1 MWAEEKIA
9 RLLTNHYDILR
20 SSQQL
25 MRHFTTAAG
34 SPLLLPPGR
43 KLSPSCLP
51 RMALLMQC
59 IMFSYVVCNCHVWIT
74 DLTTHLNLWYSSFG
88 DAVTQ
93 IENILTYWSVAQ
105 AGSNDQQKWRS
116 KISLN
121 CPFNR
126 LNVTKCK
133 ANVQLWRVH
142 KTTVVY
148 YFYTFNRF
156 LTCRLRLSSQHHGSQ
171 AT

>member
-1 MWAEEKIA
+1 MCAEEKIA
-9 RLLTNHYDILR
+9 RLLTNHYDIIR

-25 MRHFTTAAG
+25 VRHFTTAAG

-88 DAVTQ
+88 DVVTK

-121 CPFNR
+121 CPFKVIQYKTVQELCTANSEVYSSVNIKWEGTAR
-126 LNVTKCK
+126 PNFSTPKKFWTK
-133 ANVQLWRVH
+133 
-142 KTTVVY
+142 
-148 YFYTFNRF
+148 RF
-156 LTCRLRLSSQHHGSQ
+156 
-171 AT
+171 